1 MNEVRRRP
9 GRRAAA
15 ERRKGARTVLQH
27 FIATEDFQ
35 LLPREIQLSIL
46 TLNPSLRVSIESWI
60 SLGRS

>member
-15 ERRKGARTVLQH
+15 ERRNGARTVLQH
-27 FIATEDFQ
+27 FIVTEDFQ

-46 TLNPSLRVSIESWI
+46 TLNPSLREPD
-60 SLGRS
+60 

>member
-1 MNEVRRRP
+1 MNEVRSRP

-46 TLNPSLRVSIESWI
+46 TLNPSLREPD
-60 SLGRS
+60 